1 MGWADEDA
9 GASLASSAG
18 RLQRG
23 GGARTPAGTW
33 GTEDLKTAAAELKSK
48 LGRRPERF
56 LAAAGSVGRRGRG
69 SAPTRRPSPWRRSI
83 QGVCLVPP
91 RWICF
96 CRCRARWPPATPH
109 GACLH
114 VHRRVAP
121 VRGGLRRCRGANGG
135 PECRL
140 RGPVPCALAALAAAG
155 APRRQRRLRGGRQ
168 AVVRDA
174 RRGQA
179 RRLPRV
185 RAALGQR
192 RHAPQ
197 HARHAAAARR
207 RQREEAML
215 GFIAL
220 VADAVRVVEHG
231 LLDADAV
238 LNTFAA
244 IKAPEL
250 ANIERELTK
259 RRPVRANLEPTT
271 GFCQCSN
278 CLLAYCQLSR
288 RRCLNA

>member
-48 LGRRPERF
+48 PGLRPERF

-83 QGVCLVPP
+83 HGVCLVPP

-140 RGPVPCALAALAAAG
+140 RGPVPCALAALARW
-155 APRRQRRLRGGRQ
+155 PRQEPRDDNVAC
-168 AVVRDA
+168 AVVD
-174 RRGQA
+174 GQWYA
-179 RRLPRV
+179 ML
-185 RAALGQR
+185 
-192 RHAPQ
+192 
-197 HARHAAAARR
+197 AAARR
-207 RQREEAML
+207 AGFPAFALRSDSVATLLSMLATPRLRVDGSDEEAVL

-220 VADAVRVVEHG
+220 VATPCGWWSTASSTPTLCSTRS
-231 LLDADAV
+231 
-238 LNTFAA
+238 
-244 IKAPEL
+244 PPS
-250 ANIERELTK
+250 
-259 RRPVRANLEPTT
+259 RPRSWPISSA
-271 GFCQCSN
+271 S
-278 CLLAYCQLSR
+278 
-288 RRCLNA
+288 